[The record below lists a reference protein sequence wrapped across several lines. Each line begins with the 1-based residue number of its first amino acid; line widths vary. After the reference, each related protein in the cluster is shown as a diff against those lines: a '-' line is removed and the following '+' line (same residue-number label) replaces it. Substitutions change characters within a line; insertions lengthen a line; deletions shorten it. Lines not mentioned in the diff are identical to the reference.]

1 MKKETLFARHG
12 FLQSDLIDGLT
23 GEKSKI
29 GTFLQGAL
37 DHLTNNLQLS
47 QDIEQDAWSEALE
60 HASQNVERI
69 GGEMLIDP
77 TKQELPLAELDRY
90 IRGIVRWLNELGIHT
105 TGCCDGHNS
114 RPAVVHFKSHL
125 TNTQIRILKACTLP
139 EVKIRIEGKRAGFYY
154 NPGEAHKLLDIAER
168 LFTLVKDPKNII
180 ELEAGFFKS
189 KMIDLLSISGA
200 SGNERRFRNYMRQKL
215 NSLTDYTYMDRAG
228 NLLAYLYCGDG
239 PTVLLSAHMDTVEEF
254 EPGRIIL
261 EEGTTLTSSKGIL
274 GADDRAGIAVI
285 LETLSR
291 IGKTN
296 FNGTVKVALTVK
308 EEIGCVGSR
317 AIDPEF
323 IEDVD
328 GAIVVDRRGKRD
340 IVTSNGGVSFC
351 PVGYGELFE
360 EAGRLAGMRD
370 WKMTAGGLSDA
381 KVFASYGIPSVN
393 LSAGYWNEHS
403 DLEVVDYRA
412 TYETVKLVEG
422 VLNHQLIPFKEENWV
437 NVI

>member
-1 MKKETLFARHG
+1 MKKETLFARHV
-12 FLQSDLIDGLT
+12 FLQSELNEGLT

-29 GTFLQGAL
+29 GTFLQEML
-37 DHLTNNLQLS
+37 VHLANDLRLS
-47 QDIEQDAWSEALE
+47 HDIAEDIWSEALE
-60 HASQNVERI
+60 QASQNVERI
-69 GGEMLIDP
+69 GREMLIDP
-77 TKQELPLAELDRY
+77 TKQELPLAELDPY
-90 IRGIVRWLNELGIHT
+90 IRGIVRWLNVLGVHT
-105 TGCCDGHNS
+105 ISCCDGHNS
-114 RPAVVHFKSHL
+114 RPAHVYFKNHL

-139 EVKIRIEGKRAGFYY
+139 DVKVRIEGKRAGFYY
-154 NPGEAHKLLDIAER
+154 NPGKVHKLLDIAER

-180 ELEAGFFKS
+180 DLEAGFFKS

-200 SGNERRFRNYMRQKL
+200 SGNERRFRNYLRKKL
-215 NSLTDYTYMDRAG
+215 KSLTDYTYMDRAG

-254 EPGRIIL
+254 ESGRTIL

-291 IGKTN
+291 ITKTN

-340 IVTSNGGVSFC
+340 IVASNGGVSFC
-351 PVGYGELFE
+351 SVGYGELFE
-360 EAGRLAGMRD
+360 EAGRLAGMND
-370 WKMTAGGLSDA
+370 WKMTPGGLSDA
-381 KVFASYGIPSVN
+381 KVFASFGIPSVN

-403 DLEVVDYRA
+403 ELEVVDYKA
-412 TYETVKLVEG
+412 TYEMVKLVEG
-422 VLNHQLIPFKEENWV
+422 VLNHQLIPFKGENWV
-437 NVI
+437 NMI